1 LKNLSLNIEYMIRTI
16 KLMVAILIL
25 FISACGE
32 DVEDC
37 IKDESC
43 AAVITVANHGET
55 LPIDPYDPLWDSGPI
70 QVKVELG
77 PQMITNPKWPNPST
91 KKVAVRAIKNDEDI
105 AIMLEWEDLTKSSNF
120 DHSALYVD
128 RAAVMFPVSGDSEAP
143 SITMGEPG
151 KPVNIWQWKAIGG
164 ERGQP
169 GVKDNSSSQLSYQTI
184 EDLNAEGYSTLT
196 DQNQQDVKGGAV
208 WKNNK
213 WRLVFTRSLINGN
226 TNDTQFKNSVLIAT
240 AVWNGSNKELNGQK
254 GIAGWLL
261 LKIS

>member
-1 LKNLSLNIEYMIRTI
+1 MTRKI
-16 KLMVAILIL
+16 KLVVVVLAL
-25 FISACGE
+25 FLSTCGAN
-32 DVEDC
+32 VEDC
-37 IKDESC
+37 LKEESC
-43 AAVITVANHGET
+43 GPAIQVVNRDGS
-55 LPIDPYDPLWDSGPI
+55 LPVDPYDPFWDSGPVA
-70 QVKVELG
+70 VKVELG

-91 KKVAVRAIKNDEDI
+91 KEVTVRAVKNNNDI
-105 AIMLEWEDLTKSSNF
+105 AIMLEWDDQTKSSNF

-128 RAAVMFPVSGDSEAP
+128 RAAVMFPVTANKESP

-169 GVKDNSSSQLSYQTI
+169 GVKDNSNSKLAYQTL

-208 WKNNK
+208 WENNK
-213 WRLVFTRSLINGN
+213 WRLVFTRSLTNGN
-226 TNDTQFKNSVLIAT
+226 ANDVQFKKSVLMAT

-261 LKIS
+261 LKIG

>member
-1 LKNLSLNIEYMIRTI
+1 VTICAVKNNI
-16 KLMVAILIL
+16 
-25 FISACGE
+25 
-32 DVEDC
+32 
-37 IKDESC
+37 
-43 AAVITVANHGET
+43 
-55 LPIDPYDPLWDSGPI
+55 
-70 QVKVELG
+70 
-77 PQMITNPKWPNPST
+77 
-91 KKVAVRAIKNDEDI
+91 DI
-105 AIMLEWEDLTKSSNF
+105 AIMLEWGDQTKSSNF

-128 RAAVMFPVSGDSEAP
+128 RAAVMFPVTENKESP

-169 GVKDNSSSQLSYQTI
+169 GVKDNSNSNLAYQTL

-196 DQNQQDVKGGAV
+196 DQNQQDVTGGAV

-213 WRLVFTRSLINGN
+213 WRLVFTRSLTNGN
-226 TNDTQFKNSVLIAT
+226 ANDVQFKKSVLIAT

-261 LKIS
+261 LKIG

>member
-1 LKNLSLNIEYMIRTI
+1 MLC
-16 KLMVAILIL
+16 VL
-25 FISACGE
+25 FLSACGSN
-32 DVEDC
+32 VEEC
-37 IKDESC
+37 LKVESC
-43 AAVITVANHGET
+43 GPAIQVASRGGD
-55 LPIDPYDPLWDSGPI
+55 LPVDPYDAFWDAGPVA
-70 QVKVELG
+70 VKVELG

-91 KKVAVRAIKNDEDI
+91 KSVTVRAVKNSDGI
-105 AIMLEWEDLTKSSNF
+105 AIMLEWDDSTQDSNF

-128 RAAVMFPVSGDSEAP
+128 RAAVMFPVTPDKEVP
-143 SITMGEPG
+143 MITMGEPD

-169 GVKDNSSSQLSYQTI
+169 GVKDNSKLAYQTI

-196 DQNQQDVKGGAV
+196 DQNQHDVEGGAV

-213 WRLVFTRSLINGN
+213 WRLVFNRSLSNSN
-226 TNDTQFKNSVLIAT
+226 SNDVQFKHSVLMAI

-261 LKIS
+261 LQLS

>member
-1 LKNLSLNIEYMIRTI
+1 MTRKI
-16 KLMVAILIL
+16 KLLVAVLGL
-25 FISACGE
+25 LLTACAAN
-32 DVEDC
+32 VEDC
-37 IKDESC
+37 LKDESC
-43 AAVITVANHGET
+43 GPAIQVASHDGS
-55 LPIDPYDPLWDSGPI
+55 LPVDPYDPFWDTGTVA
-70 QVKVELG
+70 VKVELD

-91 KKVAVRAIKNDEDI
+91 KEVTIRAVKNDDTI
-105 AIMLEWEDLTKSSNF
+105 AIMLEWDDQTKSSNF

-128 RAAVMFPVSGDSEAP
+128 RAAVMFPVTAEKEAP

-169 GVKDNSSSQLSYQTI
+169 GVKDNSNIKLAYQTI

-213 WRLVFTRSLINGN
+213 WRLVLTRSLTNGN
-226 TNDTQFKNSVLIAT
+226 ANDVQFKKSVLMAT

-261 LKIS
+261 LKIP

>member
-1 LKNLSLNIEYMIRTI
+1 MTRKI
-16 KLMVAILIL
+16 KLVVVVLAL
-25 FISACGE
+25 FLSTCGAN
-32 DVEDC
+32 VEDC
-37 IKDESC
+37 LKEESC
-43 AAVITVANHGET
+43 GPAIQVVNRDGS
-55 LPIDPYDPLWDSGPI
+55 LPVDPYDPFWDSGPVA
-70 QVKVELG
+70 VKVELG

-91 KKVAVRAIKNDEDI
+91 KRVTVRAVKNNNDI
-105 AIMLEWEDLTKSSNF
+105 AIMLEWDDQTKSSNF

-128 RAAVMFPVSGDSEAP
+128 RAAVMFPVTANKESP

-169 GVKDNSSSQLSYQTI
+169 GVKDNSNSKLAYQTL

-213 WRLVFTRSLINGN
+213 WRLVFTRSLTNGN
-226 TNDTQFKNSVLIAT
+226 ANDVQFEKSVLMAT

-261 LKIS
+261 LKIG

>member
-1 LKNLSLNIEYMIRTI
+1 MSRKI
-16 KLMVAILIL
+16 KLVVAVLAL
-25 FISACGE
+25 FLSACAAN
-32 DVEDC
+32 VEDC
-37 IKDESC
+37 LKDESC
-43 AAVITVANHGET
+43 GPAIQVASHDGS
-55 LPIDPYDPLWDSGPI
+55 LPVDPYDPFWDAGTVA
-70 QVKVELG
+70 VKVELG

-91 KKVAVRAIKNDEDI
+91 REVTVRAVKNNDGI
-105 AIMLEWEDLTKSSNF
+105 AIMLEWDDETKSSNF

-128 RAAVMFPVSGDSEAP
+128 RAAVMFPVTAEKEAP

-169 GVKDNSSSQLSYQTI
+169 GVKDNSNIKLEYQTI

-213 WRLVFTRSLINGN
+213 WRLVFTRSLTNGN
-226 TNDTQFKNSVLIAT
+226 ANDVQFKQSVLMAT

-261 LKIS
+261 LKIP

>member
-1 LKNLSLNIEYMIRTI
+1 MTRKI
-16 KLMVAILIL
+16 KLVVAVLTL
-25 FISACGE
+25 FLSACGAN
-32 DVEDC
+32 VENC
-37 IKDESC
+37 LKDDSC
-43 AAVITVANHGET
+43 GPVIQVVNHDGS
-55 LPIDPYDPLWDSGPI
+55 LPLDPYDPFWDSGPVA
-70 QVKVELG
+70 VKVELG

-91 KKVAVRAIKNDEDI
+91 KEVTVRAVKNNEDI
-105 AIMLEWEDLTKSSNF
+105 AIMLEWDDQTKSSNF

-128 RAAVMFPVSGDSEAP
+128 RAAVMFPVTANKESP

-169 GVKDNSSSQLSYQTI
+169 GVKDNSNSKLAYQTL

-208 WKNNK
+208 WENNK
-213 WRLVFTRSLINGN
+213 WRLVFTRSLTNGN
-226 TNDTQFKNSVLIAT
+226 ANDVQFKKSVLMAT

-261 LKIS
+261 LKIG

>member
-1 LKNLSLNIEYMIRTI
+1 MTQKRIRNFGLWMTVFF
-16 KLMVAILIL
+16 L
-25 FISACGE
+25 SACAAN
-32 DVEDC
+32 VEDC
-37 IKDESC
+37 LKDESC
-43 AAVITVANHGET
+43 GPAIQVASHDGS
-55 LPIDPYDPLWDSGPI
+55 LPVDPYDPFWDSGTVA
-70 QVKVELG
+70 VKVELD

-91 KKVAVRAIKNDEDI
+91 KEVTIRAVKNDDII
-105 AIMLEWEDLTKSSNF
+105 AIMLEWDDQTKSSNF

-128 RAAVMFPVSGDSEAP
+128 RAAVMFPVTADKEAP

-169 GVKDNSSSQLSYQTI
+169 GVKDNSNIKLAYQTI

-213 WRLVFTRSLINGN
+213 WRLVLTRSLANGN
-226 TNDTQFKNSVLIAT
+226 ANDVQFKKSVLMAT

-261 LKIS
+261 LKIP

>member
-1 LKNLSLNIEYMIRTI
+1 MTRKI
-16 KLMVAILIL
+16 KLVVVLLAL
-25 FISACGE
+25 FLSACGAN
-32 DVEDC
+32 VEDC
-37 IKDESC
+37 LKEESC
-43 AAVITVANHGET
+43 GPAIQVVNRDGS
-55 LPIDPYDPLWDSGPI
+55 LPVDPYDPFWDSGPVA
-70 QVKVELG
+70 VKVELG

-91 KKVAVRAIKNDEDI
+91 KGVTIRVVKNNNDI
-105 AIMLEWEDLTKSSNF
+105 AIMLEWDDQTKSSNF
-120 DHSALYVD
+120 NHSALYVD
-128 RAAVMFPVSGDSEAP
+128 RAAVMFPVTANKESP

-169 GVKDNSSSQLSYQTI
+169 GVKDNSNSKLAYQTL

-213 WRLVFTRSLINGN
+213 WRLVFTRSLTNGN
-226 TNDTQFKNSVLIAT
+226 ANDVQFKKSVLMAT

-261 LKIS
+261 LKIG

>member
-1 LKNLSLNIEYMIRTI
+1 MTRKI
-16 KLMVAILIL
+16 KLVVVVLAL
-25 FISACGE
+25 FLSTCGAN
-32 DVEDC
+32 VEDC
-37 IKDESC
+37 LKEESC
-43 AAVITVANHGET
+43 GPAIQVVNLDGS
-55 LPIDPYDPLWDSGPI
+55 LPVDPYDPFWDSGPVA
-70 QVKVELG
+70 VKVELG

-91 KKVAVRAIKNDEDI
+91 KGVTIRAVKNNNDI
-105 AIMLEWEDLTKSSNF
+105 AIMLEWDDQTKSSNF

-128 RAAVMFPVSGDSEAP
+128 RAAVMFPVTANKESP

-169 GVKDNSSSQLSYQTI
+169 GVKDNSNYKLAYQTL

-213 WRLVFTRSLINGN
+213 WRLVFTRSLTNGN
-226 TNDTQFKNSVLIAT
+226 ANDVQFKKSVLMAT

-261 LKIS
+261 LKIG

>member
-1 LKNLSLNIEYMIRTI
+1 MTRKI
-16 KLMVAILIL
+16 KLVVAVLAL
-25 FISACGE
+25 LLTACAAN
-32 DVEDC
+32 VEDC
-37 IKDESC
+37 LKDESC
-43 AAVITVANHGET
+43 GPAIQVASHDRS
-55 LPIDPYDPLWDSGPI
+55 LPVDPYDPFWDSGTVA
-70 QVKVELG
+70 VKVELD

-91 KKVAVRAIKNDEDI
+91 KDVTIRAVKNNDVI
-105 AIMLEWEDLTKSSNF
+105 AIMLEWGDQTKSSNF

-128 RAAVMFPVSGDSEAP
+128 RAAVMFPVTADKEAP

-169 GVKDNSSSQLSYQTI
+169 GVKDNSNIKLAYQTI

-213 WRLVFTRSLINGN
+213 WRLVLTRSLANGN
-226 TNDTQFKNSVLIAT
+226 ANDVQFKKSVLMAT

-261 LKIS
+261 LKIP

>member
-1 LKNLSLNIEYMIRTI
+1 MTRKIKLVVLVLSLFLLN
-16 KLMVAILIL
+16 
-25 FISACGE
+25 CGAN
-32 DVEDC
+32 VEDC
-37 IKDESC
+37 LKEESC
-43 AAVITVANHGET
+43 GPAIQVVNRDGS
-55 LPIDPYDPLWDSGPI
+55 LPVDPYDPFWDSESVA
-70 QVKVELG
+70 VKVELG

-91 KKVAVRAIKNDEDI
+91 KEVIVRVVKNNNDI
-105 AIMLEWEDLTKSSNF
+105 AIMLEWDDQTKSSNF

-128 RAAVMFPVSGDSEAP
+128 RAAVMFPVTANKESP

-169 GVKDNSSSQLSYQTI
+169 GVKDNSNSKLAYQTV

-196 DQNQQDVKGGAV
+196 DQNQQDVKGRAV

-213 WRLVFTRSLINGN
+213 WRLVFTRSLTNGN
-226 TNDTQFKNSVLIAT
+226 ANDVQFKKSVLMAT

-261 LKIS
+261 LKIG

>member
-1 LKNLSLNIEYMIRTI
+1 MTRKI
-16 KLMVAILIL
+16 KLVVVVLAL
-25 FISACGE
+25 FLSTCGAN
-32 DVEDC
+32 VEDC
-37 IKDESC
+37 LKEESC
-43 AAVITVANHGET
+43 GPAIQVVNRDGS
-55 LPIDPYDPLWDSGPI
+55 LPVDPYDPFWDSGPVA
-70 QVKVELG
+70 VKVELG

-91 KKVAVRAIKNDEDI
+91 KGVTGRAVKNNNDI
-105 AIMLEWEDLTKSSNF
+105 AIMLEWDDQTKSSNF

-128 RAAVMFPVSGDSEAP
+128 RAAVMFPVTANKESP

-169 GVKDNSSSQLSYQTI
+169 GVKDNSNSKLAYQTL

-213 WRLVFTRSLINGN
+213 WRLVFTRSLTNGN
-226 TNDTQFKNSVLIAT
+226 ANDVQFKKSVLMAT

-261 LKIS
+261 LKIG

>member
-1 LKNLSLNIEYMIRTI
+1 MTREI
-16 KLMVAILIL
+16 KLVVVVLAL
-25 FISACGE
+25 FLPACGAN
-32 DVEDC
+32 VEDC
-37 IKDESC
+37 LKEESC
-43 AAVITVANHGET
+43 GPAIQVVNRDGS
-55 LPIDPYDPLWDSGPI
+55 LPIDPYDPFWDSGPVA
-70 QVKVELG
+70 VKVELG

-91 KKVAVRAIKNDEDI
+91 KGVTVRGVKNNSDI
-105 AIMLEWEDLTKSSNF
+105 AIMLEWDDQTKSSNF

-128 RAAVMFPVSGDSEAP
+128 RAAVMFPVTANKESP

-169 GVKDNSSSQLSYQTI
+169 GVKDNSNSKLAYQTL

-208 WKNNK
+208 WENNK
-213 WRLVFTRSLINGN
+213 WRLVFTRSLTNGN
-226 TNDTQFKNSVLIAT
+226 ANDVQFKKSVLMAT

-261 LKIS
+261 LKIG